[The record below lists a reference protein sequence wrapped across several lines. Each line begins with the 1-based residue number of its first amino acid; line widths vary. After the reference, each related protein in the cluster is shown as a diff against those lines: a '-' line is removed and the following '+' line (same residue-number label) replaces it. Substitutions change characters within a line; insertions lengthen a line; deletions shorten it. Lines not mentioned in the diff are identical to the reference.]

1 MIDVSK
7 LKISAID
14 DDKPVTI
21 TIKLPA
27 AVHRDL
33 EAYAGALGRSDG
45 RPIDPISLVT
55 PMLIQFMAGDRVFR
69 KIRRQLTPGKTT

>member
-1 MIDVSK
+1 MTDVSK
-7 LKISAID
+7 LKIGAID

-33 EAYAGALGRSDG
+33 IAYAEILSRQIGQPVG
-45 RPIDPISLVT
+45 DPTKVIV
-55 PMLIQFMAGDRVFR
+55 PMIARFMATDRAFAKAR
-69 KIRRQLTPGKTT
+69 KLRQEGNR